1 MKSINEI
8 CEKYGIKNY
17 TINDD
22 NSIDVDDNVLLG
34 VYDLNADIGYLS
46 ELPLNFNKV
55 TGDFYCNEHVL
66 TTLKGSPKWVG
77 GSFYCNDNAL
87 TSLEYSPVYVSNDF
101 HCGGNKLTDL
111 KFGPES
117 IGGGFY
123 CNDNLLTSLSGS
135 PESIG
140 GDFYCSYN
148 NLTDLKGSPES
159 IGGVFWITDNK
170 IYDLKEFPKS
180 VGGNIGLKNNP
191 IGSIFQF
198 NDINIDIIKAF
209 NTFKVLTD
217 GVINL
222 KRLKYVIYDLFD
234 EFIYLHLVSEHY
246 KIKK

>member
-1 MKSINEI
+1 MSIEEI
-8 CEKYGIKNY
+8 CDKYNIRYY

-22 NSIDVDDNVLLG
+22 NSIDVDDHVFLG
-34 VYDLNADIGYLS
+34 TYDLSAEIGYLD

-87 TSLEYSPVYVSNDF
+87 TSLEYSPVYVGESFHCSSNRLIDLKFSPESVGNDF
-101 HCGGNKLTDL
+101 NCTGNILTSLEGSPYKVGGDFRCTDNKLTDL
-111 KFGPES
+111 KGCPEEV
-117 IGGGFY
+117 GG
-123 CNDNLLTSLSGS
+123 S
-135 PESIG
+135 
-140 GDFYCSYN
+140 
-148 NLTDLKGSPES
+148 
-159 IGGVFWITDNK
+159 FWFANNK

-180 VGGNIGLKNNP
+180 VGGQIGLKNNP

-198 NDINIDIIKAF
+198 NDIDIDIIKAF
-209 NTFKVLTD
+209 NTFKVLKD

-222 KRLKYVIYDLFD
+222 KRLRYVIYELFGQ
-234 EFIYLHLVSEHY
+234 FIYLHLVSEHY